1 MTGDGPAQSMNLSKN
16 LYVFMLALL
25 IVASGCLGSGTTG
38 ADEEVESTVNNYY
51 WNNTTEVITELPE
64 MIALGG
70 FVNGGPGGK
79 HNITGTI
86 NTTAGQMIQIQEVW
100 TESVDSSRINWYSN
114 CSEGASFVVMLPWQL
129 SDGNIRDGRIPGSA
143 LNCTHEIDVYDA
155 YVNQQDI
162 SWSLVYSIVPVT
174 VG

>member
-1 MTGDGPAQSMNLSKN
+1 MVGYPVRQSMMNLSKN

-38 ADEEVESTVNNYY
+38 ADEEVGSTVNNYY

-70 FVNGGPGGK
+70 VVVGEVGGLPL
-79 HNITGTI
+79 HNYTATI
-86 NTTAGQMIQIQEVW
+86 NTTAGQMVEVHEVAADGIGEEAAYMMIL
-100 TESVDSSRINWYSN
+100 TN
-114 CSEGASFVVMLPWQL
+114 CS
-129 SDGNIRDGRIPGSA
+129 DGDVQFSQNGGGYLPGSA
-143 LNCTHEIDVYDA
+143 FDCTHTIDIIDGDSNA
-155 YVNQQDI
+155 QTI

>member
-1 MTGDGPAQSMNLSKN
+1 MMNLSKN

-25 IVASGCLGSGTTG
+25 IVASGCLGSGTTD

-51 WNNTTEVITELPE
+51 WNNTTQVITELPE

-70 FVNGGPGGK
+70 FVNGGSGV
-79 HNITGTI
+79 HNITATI
-86 NTTAGQMIQIQEVW
+86 NTTAGQMIQIIEAA
-100 TESVDSSRINWYSN
+100 TACVDDNQCYILWESN
-114 CSEGASFVVMLPWQL
+114 CSEGASFGPIYLPIWLQ
-129 SDGNIRDGRIPGSA
+129 DGIVADGKMPGSA
-143 LNCTHEIDVYDA
+143 LNCTHTVDVFDPET
-155 YVNQQDI
+155 NQYTNQGI